1 MNTDYFKKTILLLIT
16 IFITIFSVC
25 TTNNS
30 LAKYEY
36 SSINLLPRQ
45 KAPFWSGISVDNEKF
60 VKKTSEDYKGKY
72 LVLLF
77 YPFDFTYVCPTELI
91 AFSESIK
98 EFKNINTEV
107 VGVSTD
113 SHFTHLAWIK
123 TPRTQGGV
131 GKVNFPLVADISK
144 KISKTFGVL
153 VEDETDDLF
162 GAALRGLFII
172 DDKGII
178 RSYTIN
184 DAPVGRSVD
193 ETLRLIKAFQYA
205 DQHGEVCPANWKP
218 GGNTIK
224 PDQEKKNEYFEEAYK
239 KSDI

>member
-1 MNTDYFKKTILLLIT
+1 MSYSGIQAIILVL
-16 IFITIFSVC
+16 C
-25 TTNNS
+25 AAAA
-30 LAKYEY
+30 LANDGAIARYEY
-36 SSINLLPRQ
+36 GSINLLPRQ
-45 KAPFWSGISVDNEKF
+45 KAPFWAATAVEREKF

-72 LVLLF
+72 VVLLF

-91 AFSESIK
+91 AFSEAHDQFK
-98 EFKNINTEV
+98 EINTQV
-107 VGVSTD
+107 VGISTD

-123 TPRTQGGV
+123 TPRSQGGV
-131 GKVNFPLVADISK
+131 GKLNIPLVADISK
-144 KISKTFGVL
+144 KISKNFGVL
-153 VEDETDDLF
+153 VEDETDELF

-193 ETLRLIKAFQYA
+193 ETIRLIKAFQYA

-218 GGNTIK
+218 GKETIK
-224 PDQEKKNEYFEEAYK
+224 PDQEKKKEYFENTYK
-239 KSDI
+239 DDI